1 MLFNYFFMK
10 RNKIFNKIII
20 KKKRFFVRGM
30 TLVEVL
36 ISIAIFAMLSAAIYY
51 SMTVVTRIGLSAKA
65 KVLAS
70 NIAMEEL
77 ELVRNMAYDAVGVIA
92 GSPSGALP
100 QNKTVISGNYS
111 FDISFD
117 VRYMD
122 DPFDGE
128 ALTETDANP
137 ADYKLVQAVVS
148 CTRCIDFQPV
158 KMTTTV
164 APNGLEGAGIYGFL
178 FLRVVNIAGQPVPQA
193 NVHIESINLTPQ
205 RVIDSVTGSDGYLR
219 ILDLEPSFQGY
230 HISATKSGYS
240 TDYTNTPSVANPNPY
255 NPDITVELGKVAP
268 ATLSIDLISTL
279 NITTT
284 TNNCMPIGPLSFT
297 IHGITKF
304 LDMASTI
311 YKYSGNFLTDN
322 SGIAVIN
329 NLEWDNYEIDIVP
342 DQGYDI
348 AGFIPLNPVKVDPG
362 SVNSLQIVLV
372 PHITNKNSILLTVK
386 DGSTLLPLTGID
398 IKLYEG
404 LSGWEYMPHPVT
416 GQGYFIQTDWSGA
429 LGQQDFSVDDTGYW
443 SSDGN
448 LNINN
453 PAGKIKLDK
462 TGPNYKASGELISST
477 FDTGVANSSFIK
489 VSWEPILQPLQ
500 VGAES
505 VKYQIA
511 TSSTNNLA
519 TVWDFIGPDGTGSA
533 YYDETSQNINPINSG
548 YRFVRYKIILSTM
561 DFSKTP
567 EVENVAISFNSGC
580 NPPGQAIFTG
590 LSNGNFS
597 IDALDTR
604 SPVFYQFFTG
614 TVNATGMT
622 RYEILMS
629 P

>member
-1 MLFNYFFMK
+1 MFCKNW
-10 RNKIFNKIII
+10 NKIII
-20 KKKRFFVRGM
+20 KKKRFLSSGM

-36 ISIAIFAMLSAAIYY
+36 ISVVIFAMLSAAIYY

-77 ELVRNMAYDAVGVIA
+77 ELVHNMSYDAIGVIA
-92 GSPSGALP
+92 GSPSGDLL
-100 QNKTVISGNYS
+100 QNKIVISGNYS
-111 FDISFD
+111 FDVSFD
-117 VRYMD
+117 VRYID

-148 CTRCIDFQPV
+148 CVKCVDFQPV

-164 APNGLEGAGIYGFL
+164 APNGLEGASIYGFL
-178 FLRVVNIAGQPVPQA
+178 FLRVVNVAGQPVPQA
-193 NVHIESINLTPQ
+193 SVHIESTNLTPQ
-205 RVIDSVTGSDGYLR
+205 RVIDSVTGNDGYLR

-240 TDYTNTPSVANPNPY
+240 TDYTNTPSVDNPNPY

-268 ATLSIDLISTL
+268 ASLSIDLVSAL

-284 TNNCMPIGPLSFT
+284 TNNCVPIGPLDFT
-297 IHGITKF
+297 IHGTTKF
-304 LDMASTI
+304 LDMASTM
-311 YKYSGNFLTDN
+311 YKYFGNFSTDS

-329 NLEWDNYEIDIVP
+329 NLEWDNYEIDIVS

-348 AGFIPLNPVKVDPG
+348 AGFIPPSPVKIDPG
-362 SVNSLQIVLV
+362 SVNSLQIILV

-386 DGSTLLPLTGID
+386 DGSTLLPLTDID

-404 LSGWEYMPHPVT
+404 LSGWEYLPHPVT
-416 GQGYFIQTDWSGA
+416 GQGYFIQTDWSGVS
-429 LGQQDFSVDDTGYW
+429 GQQDFNVDDTGYW
-443 SSDGN
+443 SDDGN
-448 LNINN
+448 LNIDN

-462 TGPNYKASGELISST
+462 AGPDYLASGELISST
-477 FDTGVANSSFIK
+477 FDTGVVNSSFIK
-489 VSWEPILQPLQ
+489 VSWEPILQPPQ
-500 VGAES
+500 VGAGS
-505 VKYQIA
+505 VKFQIA
-511 TSSTNNLA
+511 ASSTNNLA
-519 TVWDFIGPDGTGSA
+519 TVWDFVGPDGTGST
-533 YYDETSQNINPINSG
+533 YYDETSQNINPVSSG
-548 YRFVRYKIILSTM
+548 YRFMRYKIILSTI
-561 DFSKTP
+561 DSSKTP

-580 NPPGQAIFTG
+580 TPPGQAIFTG

-597 IDALDTR
+597 IDASDTR
-604 SPVFYQFFTG
+604 SPIFYQFFTG